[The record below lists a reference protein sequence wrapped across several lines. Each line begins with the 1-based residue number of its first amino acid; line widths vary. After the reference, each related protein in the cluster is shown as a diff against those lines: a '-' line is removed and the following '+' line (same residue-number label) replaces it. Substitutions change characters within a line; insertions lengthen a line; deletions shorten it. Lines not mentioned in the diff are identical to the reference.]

1 MNDQIL
7 SLLKQYA
14 KAANGGSNE
23 TVLFVCTLP
32 TEIGCK
38 IISHENKEGKKWQTA
53 LLTVNNESFF
63 VDVRGPLAQFTAP
76 TFKVVSGKFNDK
88 EYTKCILC

>member
-1 MNDQIL
+1 MNEQIL
-7 SLLKQYA
+7 SMLKQYA
-14 KAANGGSNE
+14 KAANSGSNE
-23 TVLFVCTLP
+23 TILFVCTLP

-38 IISHENKEGKKWQTA
+38 IISHEKDGKQWQTA